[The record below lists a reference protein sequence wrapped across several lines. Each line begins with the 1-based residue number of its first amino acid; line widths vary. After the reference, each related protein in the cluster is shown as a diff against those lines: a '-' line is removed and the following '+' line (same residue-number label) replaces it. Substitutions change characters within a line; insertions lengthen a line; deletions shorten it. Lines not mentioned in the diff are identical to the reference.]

1 MMNSKSVLV
10 AQVLA
15 EVGLVKHDDSCRVET
30 AALFSR
36 ERSGA
41 KALQAQRNNRAC
53 EVCAR

>member
-1 MMNSKSVLV
+1 MVNSKSVLV

-15 EVGLVKHDDSCRVET
+15 EVGLVEHDDSCWVET

-36 ERSGA
+36 ERGGA
-41 KALQAQRNNRAC
+41 KALQAQQNRRAC

>member
-15 EVGLVKHDDSCRVET
+15 EVGLVEHDDPCWVET